1 MLVPEAPGVS
11 VRSPLPILR
20 KSLMNE
26 NAIPLDE
33 HTTQARTDTRTAAVV
48 ETGIRMAASHGRYDA
63 ARYLIMHRVG
73 FHIVARVLADA
84 SARRRS
90 D

>member
-1 MLVPEAPGVS
+1 
-11 VRSPLPILR
+11 
-20 KSLMNE
+20 MNE
-26 NAIPLDE
+26 NAILLDDYAA
-33 HTTQARTDTRTAAVV
+33 QARTDTETAAVV
-48 ETGIRMAASHGRYDA
+48 ETAVKLAVTQGRYDA

-84 SARRRS
+84 SARRRT